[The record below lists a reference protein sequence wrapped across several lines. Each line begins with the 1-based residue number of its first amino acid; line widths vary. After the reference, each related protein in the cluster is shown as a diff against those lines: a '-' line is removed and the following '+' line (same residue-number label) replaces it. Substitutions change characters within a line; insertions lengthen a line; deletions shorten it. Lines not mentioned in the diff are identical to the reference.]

1 MITSY
6 VCGANR
12 WFRAHLGVILIKV
25 LSVCR
30 AFISNAS
37 IGNTFKENHL
47 AFGYKLKRFSDG
59 VFGNIL
65 DNKK

>member
-25 LSVCR
+25 LSV
-30 AFISNAS
+30 ISNAS
-37 IGNTFKENHL
+37 IGNTFKKNHL